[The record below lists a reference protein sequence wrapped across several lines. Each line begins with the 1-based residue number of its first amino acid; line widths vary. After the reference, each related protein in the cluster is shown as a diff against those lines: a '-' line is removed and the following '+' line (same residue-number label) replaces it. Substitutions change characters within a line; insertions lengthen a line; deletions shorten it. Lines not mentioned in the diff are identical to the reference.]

1 MIKKEQTWQE
11 RFYNKFGLNGLH
23 AKPVEYMEY
32 EDVSEEVKQ
41 FISDLRKKDEEEL
54 IKMLP
59 DYRMVFPEQDTEDI
73 IKYKLGFNDGIQ
85 KIKQLIK
92 DYYEN

>member
-1 MIKKEQTWQE
+1 MKTKTWQDDFE
-11 RFYNKFGLNGLH
+11 QEYWGKFGSTKTIN
-23 AKPVEYMEY
+23 
-32 EDVSEEVKQ
+32 DIKQ

-92 DYYEN
+92 DYYEK